1 MTGTRVEYMASACP
15 VCGQKIGFGAVKAKC
30 EFCGMIFHK
39 DCFQFNA
46 SRLSGTTATLL
57 FPNQH
62 DVIVKRARDSRIQNL
77 SAADPRQRAT
87 NHDMIMM
94 IPEAEIL
101 KDHKEMCCVFCSNK
115 VKAVAPQLAKNLEIA
130 ERFDDAV
137 KIFDELGMYE
147 DAGRVR
153 RKAKSNVQEI
163 RHTTVDLNT
172 MLTQVKAGGLV
183 SVYKCPNCGGSIKI
197 SGATSV
203 DRLTKCE
210 YCGTVLQTDD
220 VVKFI
225 QDILR

>member
-1 MTGTRVEYMASACP
+1 MAGNCTI
-15 VCGQKIGFGAVKAKC
+15 CGQKIGFGANKTKC
-30 EFCGMIFHK
+30 EFCGVIFHRE
-39 DCFQFNA
+39 CFQNYGL
-46 SRLSGTTATLL
+46 RLSGTSLTLM

-62 DVIVKRARDSRIQNL
+62 DKIVGRARQSRIQNL
-77 SAADPRQRAT
+77 SATNPTQRAT

-94 IPEAEIL
+94 MPE
-101 KDHKEMCCVFCSNK
+101 KELLGDYKETCCPFCSNAIK
-115 VKAVAPQLAKNLEIA
+115 SQAPAMAKNLEVA
-130 ERFDDAV
+130 ERFDDAI

-197 SGATSV
+197 SGATSI
-203 DRLTKCE
+203 DRLSKCE
-210 YCGTVLQTDD
+210 YCGTLLQTDD